1 MKLYKH
7 LSGGLLWITSL
18 ICALS
23 IVSCQSNDET
33 LGLSVRKNPVQSEA
47 GDVFL
52 EVTATGSWNLTA
64 SYPDPGQAEWLSFV
78 NAKEGIGNKS
88 SIILHFAENTANEP
102 RKAIISVHSG
112 KQTRSLELIQQGSGG
127 TGGGEHGSHGAK
139 SARFRWMELPVT
151 DPDDGYEFFV
161 HNMKIGAT
169 PTRNYSFYWDYDHKV
184 SLWVAYPL
192 NPWNIGTY
200 RKRTDAWSY
209 DPLLPEDKQAYIGSA
224 YGGGWTRGHQIPS
237 ADRLGTYDNN
247 AMTFY
252 STNMTPQD
260 YDLNAGIW
268 AKLEGSVRNLC
279 KKSDT
284 LYVVTGCVLG
294 SNPSIIRD
302 RNGKTIAVPIAYY
315 KALLFYSKKSSLA
328 KYSHYSGCGV
338 YMEHSSKLAGSPK
351 DYTMTI
357 KELEQK
363 TGIDFFANLPSIV
376 GKDVAEKIETQAPDW
391 LPW

>member
-7 LSGGLLWITSL
+7 LSGGLLWIISL

-127 TGGGEHGSHGAK
+127 IGGGEHGSHGAK

-161 HNMKIGAT
+161 HNMKIGYT

-200 RKRTDAWSY
+200 RKRTDAWGY

-224 YGGGWTRGHQIPS
+224 YGGGWSRGHQIPS

-260 YDLNAGIW
+260 YKFNGGIW

-302 RNGKTIAVPIAYY
+302 RKGKTIAVPVAYY

-391 LPW
+391 LP

>member
-33 LGLSVRKNPVQSEA
+33 LGLSLRKNPVQSEA

-78 NAKEGIGNKS
+78 NAREGIGNKS

-112 KQTRSLELIQQGSGG
+112 KQTRSLELIQQGAGG

-224 YGGGWTRGHQIPS
+224 YGGGWSRGHQIPS

-260 YDLNAGIW
+260 YEFNGGIW

-302 RNGKTIAVPIAYY
+302 RKGKTIAVPVAYY

>member
-224 YGGGWTRGHQIPS
+224 YGGGWSRGHQIPS

-260 YDLNAGIW
+260 YEFNGGIW

-294 SNPSIIRD
+294 SNPSMIRD
-302 RNGKTIAVPIAYY
+302 RKGKTIAVPVAYY

>member
-127 TGGGEHGSHGAK
+127 TDGGEHGSHGAK

-200 RKRTDAWSY
+200 RKRTDAWGY

-224 YGGGWTRGHQIPS
+224 YGGGWSRGHQIPS

-260 YDLNAGIW
+260 YEFNGGIW

-302 RNGKTIAVPIAYY
+302 RKGKTIAVPIAYY

>member
-1 MKLYKH
+1 MRLYKH
-7 LSGGLLWITSL
+7 LSGGLLWMTSL
-18 ICALS
+18 IFALS

-33 LGLSVRKNPVQSEA
+33 LGLYVRKNPVQSET

-78 NAKEGIGNKS
+78 NGKEGTGNKS

-102 RKAIISVHSG
+102 RKVIISVHSG
-112 KQTRSLELIQQGSGG
+112 KQTRSLELVQQGAGG
-127 TGGGEHGSHGAK
+127 TGGGEHGSYGAK
-139 SARFRWMELPVT
+139 SAKFRWMELPVT

-161 HNMKIGAT
+161 HNMKIGSI

-200 RKRTDAWSY
+200 RKRTDAWGY
-209 DPLLPEDKQAYIGSA
+209 DPLLPEDKQAYIGST
-224 YGGGWTRGHQIPS
+224 YGGGWSRGHQIPS

-260 YDLNAGIW
+260 YDFNGGIW

-315 KALLFYSKKSSLA
+315 KALLFYSRKSSLA

-376 GKDVAEKIETQAPDW
+376 GKDIAEKIETQAPDW

>member
-1 MKLYKH
+1 MRLYKH
-7 LSGGLLWITSL
+7 LSGGLLWMTSL
-18 ICALS
+18 IFALS

-33 LGLSVRKNPVQSEA
+33 LGLYVRKNPVQSET

-52 EVTATGSWNLTA
+52 EVTATGSWRLTA
-64 SYPDPGQAEWLSFV
+64 SYPDLGQAEWLSFV
-78 NAKEGIGNKS
+78 NGKEGTGNKS

-102 RKAIISVHSG
+102 RKAIISVHSS

-139 SARFRWMELPVT
+139 SAKFRWMELPVT

-161 HNMKIGAT
+161 HNMKIGAI

-200 RKRTDAWSY
+200 RKRTDAWGY
-209 DPLLPEDKQAYIGSA
+209 DPLLPEDKQAYIGST
-224 YGGGWTRGHQIPS
+224 YGGGWSRGHQIPS

-260 YDLNAGIW
+260 YDFNGGIW

-315 KALLFYSKKSSLA
+315 KALLFYSRKSSLA

-376 GKDVAEKIETQAPDW
+376 GKDVAEKIETQEPDW

>member
-200 RKRTDAWSY
+200 RKRTDAWGY

-224 YGGGWTRGHQIPS
+224 YGGGWSRGHQIPS

-260 YDLNAGIW
+260 YEFNGGIW

-294 SNPSIIRD
+294 SNPSMIRD
-302 RNGKTIAVPIAYY
+302 RKGKTIAVPIAYY

>member
-52 EVTATGSWNLTA
+52 EVNAIGSWNLTA

-78 NAKEGIGNKS
+78 NAREGIGNKS

-127 TGGGEHGSHGAK
+127 TDGGEHGSHGAK
-139 SARFRWMELPVT
+139 SAKFRWMELPVT

-161 HNMKIGAT
+161 HNMKIGAI

-200 RKRTDAWSY
+200 RKRTDAWGY

-302 RNGKTIAVPIAYY
+302 RKGKTIAVPVAYY
-315 KALLFYSKKSSLA
+315 KALLFYSRKSSLA

>member
-78 NAKEGIGNKS
+78 NAREGIGNKS

-200 RKRTDAWSY
+200 RKRTDAWGY

-302 RNGKTIAVPIAYY
+302 RKGKTIAVPIAYY

>member
-302 RNGKTIAVPIAYY
+302 RKGKTIAVPVAYY

>member
-33 LGLSVRKNPVQSEA
+33 FGLSVRKNPVQSEA

-78 NAKEGIGNKS
+78 NAREGIGNKS

-224 YGGGWTRGHQIPS
+224 YGGGWSRGHQIPS

-260 YDLNAGIW
+260 YEFNGGIW

-302 RNGKTIAVPIAYY
+302 RKGKTIAVPIAYY

>member
-1 MKLYKH
+1 M
-7 LSGGLLWITSL
+7 
-18 ICALS
+18 
-23 IVSCQSNDET
+23 
-33 LGLSVRKNPVQSEA
+33 
-47 GDVFL
+47 FL

-78 NAKEGIGNKS
+78 NAREGIGNKS

-102 RKAIISVHSG
+102 RKAIISVRSG
-112 KQTRSLELIQQGSGG
+112 KQTRSLELIQQGAGG

-224 YGGGWTRGHQIPS
+224 YGGGWSRGHQIPS

-260 YDLNAGIW
+260 YEFNGGIW

-302 RNGKTIAVPIAYY
+302 RKGKTIAVPVAYY

>member
-224 YGGGWTRGHQIPS
+224 YGGGWSRGHQIPS

-260 YDLNAGIW
+260 YEFNGGIW

>member
-78 NAKEGIGNKS
+78 NGKEGTGNKS

-169 PTRNYSFYWDYDHKV
+169 PTRNYCFYWDYDHKV

-200 RKRTDAWSY
+200 RKRTDAWGY
-209 DPLLPEDKQAYIGSA
+209 DPLLPEDKQAYIGST
-224 YGGGWTRGHQIPS
+224 YGGGWSRGHQIPS

-260 YDLNAGIW
+260 YEFNGGIW

-302 RNGKTIAVPIAYY
+302 RKGKTIAVPIAYY